1 MPGAPGPSTGLHF
14 CRTFTVKFI
23 IYFRFTYCNNL
34 LEIILIKCIIIYDF
48 QKAPEF
54 YNSGAFSFN
63 GNYLMKVFS
72 GNLYDCYTAIKDVD
86 NLINPNFRFLS
97 SKEKAALNYF
107 KDIYNPNPCAR
118 YKAKLKEGAD
128 CKKFL
133 KDPNLHE
140 FVDYFYIHPIL
151 KDNKMFFVIVPFG
164 NSEPICRVKNGKLII
179 IASIVDNLDDFDL
192 DEEDK
197 LIYKNI
203 LLKYPSFSKN
213 YSIYKA
219 RFFRSNSNLIR
230 NRNNRPIATGVTLNN
245 YEFPF

>member
-1 MPGAPGPSTGLHF
+1 
-14 CRTFTVKFI
+14 
-23 IYFRFTYCNNL
+23 
-34 LEIILIKCIIIYDF
+34 
-48 QKAPEF
+48 
-54 YNSGAFSFN
+54 
-63 GNYLMKVFS
+63 MKVFS
-72 GNLYDCYTAIKDVD
+72 GNLYTCYIAIKDVD
-86 NLINPNFRFLS
+86 NLIDPNFRFLN

-107 KDIYNPNPCAR
+107 KGIYNSNPCAR

-140 FVDYFYIHPIL
+140 FVDYFNIQPIV

-164 NSEPICRVKNGKLII
+164 NSEPICRVENGKLII
-179 IASIVDNLDDFDL
+179 IASIIDNLDDFDL
-192 DEEDK
+192 DEEDE

-219 RFFRSNSNLIR
+219 RFFRSNRNLIR
-230 NRNNRPIATGVTLNN
+230 NRNNRPIVADDTFNN
-245 YEFPF
+245 NEFPF

>member
-1 MPGAPGPSTGLHF
+1 
-14 CRTFTVKFI
+14 
-23 IYFRFTYCNNL
+23 
-34 LEIILIKCIIIYDF
+34 
-48 QKAPEF
+48 
-54 YNSGAFSFN
+54 
-63 GNYLMKVFS
+63 MKVFS
-72 GNLYDCYTAIKDVD
+72 GNLYTCYTVIKDVD
-86 NLINPNFRFLS
+86 NLIDPNFRFLS
-97 SKEKAALNYF
+97 SKEKATLNYF
-107 KDIYNPNPCAR
+107 KNVYNSNPCAR
-118 YKAKLKEGAD
+118 YKVKLKEGAD

-140 FVDYFYIHPIL
+140 FVDYFYIHPIV

-164 NSEPICRVKNGKLII
+164 NSEPICRVENGKLII

-192 DEEDK
+192 DEEDE

-230 NRNNRPIATGVTLNN
+230 NRNNRPIAADVILNN
-245 YEFPF
+245 DVLPF